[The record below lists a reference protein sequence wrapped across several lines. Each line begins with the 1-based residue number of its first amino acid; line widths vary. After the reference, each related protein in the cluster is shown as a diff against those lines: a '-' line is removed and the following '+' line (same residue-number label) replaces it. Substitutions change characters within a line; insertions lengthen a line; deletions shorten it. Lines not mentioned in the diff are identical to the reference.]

1 MSHLDEIIARVDA
14 AIEESVIAH
23 MNELL
28 IALSDDAEL
37 SREDRY
43 TQQQRLRTAIA
54 HHGRKHKEDMEAR
67 HEQLT
72 KGGTILWIK
81 MSVWLPTRRQPQV
94 KLRHKLGRTTPV
106 VVRHDCGRYPEP
118 DRQSAGWR
126 PVLQ

>member
-1 MSHLDEIIARVDA
+1 MSHLDEVIARVDA

-23 MNELL
+23 MNALL

-72 KGGTILWIK
+72 KGGTIL
-81 MSVWLPTRRQPQV
+81 
-94 KLRHKLGRTTPV
+94 
-106 VVRHDCGRYPEP
+106 
-118 DRQSAGWR
+118 
-126 PVLQ
+126 